1 MIWIIEYNLDTKRNK
16 EIIRK
21 MGPIKG
27 NEVNRLEVLMGLSIR
42 EAVLEN
48 RCRKFRDE
56 YSKSGKSE
64 NKTLILLSCVS

>member
-1 MIWIIEYNLDTKRNK
+1 
-16 EIIRK
+16 
-21 MGPIKG
+21 MG
-27 NEVNRLEVLMGLSIR
+27 VSIR

-64 NKTLILLSCVS
+64 NEIPILLSYLS